1 MKSKIV
7 LLFLLILAFWLRLY
21 NLDRRA
27 PFTDEKFT
35 LLNANGFW
43 VGAFNQTELTEKKY
57 FTPADFWTDKGIN
70 DYFEAIAHS
79 DFGTHIVYNA
89 ILHPWMKVF
98 GNQDFTIRFPSIIF
112 NLLTIVLVYFL
123 VKRVFKSE
131 NPALFSS
138 FFLAIEPLNIAQ
150 SHIARS
156 YTLSFLLVVLATYL
170 FICIIE
176 THKPK
181 KIYFVFYTL
190 ILALSLL
197 NHYLNFLVPLAH
209 GLTLIFLKKN
219 LKIWISFI
227 FAGIFNIILMLW
239 WFNWGG
245 GHTSLEFLKDKNHK
259 HLIIAQS
266 QSNSSA
272 SSIQISTPEIV
283 AKKGLELFFDSSAL
297 SHGLFK
303 DLNGVK
309 NFFISIC
316 TFLLLLGIYYLF
328 KRRLFKWSMFLLILF
343 FSVLVYFNTIA
354 FAILVSIFLYFII
367 YFTFVFV
374 FYKDKLFISQKALAG
389 VSLLMFFIP
398 IVFVVFDALRNG
410 HTTSLTHR
418 YIGISSPFVAI
429 LGGIGIVKL
438 FKEIKFAPLFLIIII
453 PFQYVSISK
462 ELKQFFDDNSIKYAW
477 FEPAR
482 VQNPYLILAENVKK
496 NYIEGDTLLIP
507 SGFRD
512 LYEITFGVKKSV
524 SFNDAQYLN
533 LYLPKNSKIIQRI
546 EPSEM
551 NKVFLVSRDG
561 TRKLLFDFE
570 GSKYRY

>member
-7 LLFLLILAFWLRLY
+7 LLFILILAFCLRVH
-21 NLDRRA
+21 NLDKRA

-43 VGAFNQTELTEKKY
+43 VGAFNQTEITKKKY
-57 FTPADFWTDKGIN
+57 FTAADFWSDKGIN

-79 DFGTHIVYNA
+79 DFGTHIIYNSF
-89 ILHPWMKVF
+89 LHPWMKVF
-98 GNQDFTIRFPSIIF
+98 GNQDFAIRFPSIIF
-112 NLLTIVLVYFL
+112 NLLTIVLVFFL

-131 NPALFSS
+131 KIALFSS
-138 FFLAIEPLNIAQ
+138 FLLTIEPLNIAQ

-156 YTLSFLLVVLATYL
+156 YTLSFLFLVLATYL
-170 FICIIE
+170 FINIIE
-176 THKPK
+176 TNKPK

-190 ILALSLL
+190 IVALSLL

-209 GLTLIFLKKN
+209 GLTFIFLKKN

-227 FAGIFNIILMLW
+227 FAGVFNILLMVW

-245 GHTSLEFLKDKNHK
+245 GHTSFEFLKDKNHK
-259 HLIIAQS
+259 HLLIAQN
-266 QSNSSA
+266 QSNSLA

-309 NFFISIC
+309 NFLISVCAFI
-316 TFLLLLGIYYLF
+316 LLLGFYYLY
-328 KRRLFKWSMFLLILF
+328 KRRFFKWAILPFTLFLTILIF
-343 FSVLVYFNTIA
+343 FNTIA
-354 FAILVSIFLYFII
+354 LAILVSIFLYFII
-367 YFTFVFV
+367 YFTFTFV
-374 FYKDKLFISQKALAG
+374 FNNGKFLLCQKALASI
-389 VSLLMFFIP
+389 SLIMFFIP
-398 IVFVVFDALRNG
+398 IVFVVFDAFRNG

-429 LGGIGIVKL
+429 LGGIGIARL
-438 FKEIKFAPLFLIIII
+438 FKEFNFAPMFLIIIV

-462 ELKQFFDDNSIKYAW
+462 ELMQFFDDKSAKYAW
-477 FEPAR
+477 FDPAR
-482 VQNPYLILAENVKK
+482 VQNPYLQLAKNVNK
-496 NYIEGDTLLIP
+496 NYVEGDTLLIP
-507 SGFRD
+507 SGFKG
-512 LYEITFGVKKSV
+512 LYELTFGVKNKV
-524 SFNDAQYLN
+524 SYNDAQYLN

-546 EPSEM
+546 EPNEM
-551 NKVFLVSRDG
+551 NKVFLVSKDG
-561 TRKLLFDFE
+561 TKKIIFDFE